1 MEIVYG
7 VGLLLFFSL
16 SQLIYKWLEES
27 HLLWPLIGIVILILA
42 GLTYERLQNM
52 PVKPHPSDDMGEGIT
67 RGQYDACMRE
77 QYRTNTYMYCR
88 P

>member
-52 PVKPHPSDDMGEGIT
+52 PVKPREADEAAEKQTCVPSCLRSVASLHRKSAFRM
-67 RGQYDACMRE
+67 
-77 QYRTNTYMYCR
+77 
-88 P
+88 